1 MKQTFI
7 SLTVAALFGS
17 GMAQAMGPVTVNTV
31 NNNFT
36 MVGASNGQTG
46 GNNTTNFTWDGTY
59 RTSVATDGLYNATLS
74 STSKFAGFLWTAHH
88 VNVYAPGSYTF
99 FTGCASGGPAST
111 TYNPSCGSGS
121 TYTLTVPTGMVG
133 AHMLFDWN
141 GNLDIDVVELWDM
154 NKSWA
159 ATGTLSPIYNLNAP
173 VNTVWSGVSID
184 TPIDADNYSG
194 TQMIDGP
201 FVGQSANFSVNG
213 ITAATIPTVASN
225 DQVPSNNATAVA
237 PNAATSIAVTFSE
250 AMDVA
255 LVQAA
260 FTVNAGANIC
270 TGIVASNANKTFTC
284 THNALALSTVYTAAV
299 STGAKSEKGI
309 PLASAVT
316 WSFTTHSSNDV
327 VAPAVFGALTPLN
340 GAVNALNTQ
349 TIAIT
354 FSESMAGATATAMT
368 VTVNGVAVPGQF
380 DASNSNQTF
389 TFVPTSGVLP
399 NSSNIVVTVPAAGAV
414 ADIAGN
420 SLAASPTWGFATEV
434 PASLAASGATLS
446 VTGGSMVSAEPLSA
460 ATALSQAVAL
470 GKSAPTDVTFDN
482 GFVKYTV
489 NGVASGGAATIRVVF
504 PRTITGKA
512 FYKFKQSTG
521 DYVLLVAGSGVNQ
534 YQEVNSTTIDINV
547 VDGGPLDDDGAA
559 NTIIVDPLGDA
570 TPVVAAAAATL
581 GSAGG
586 GGGCTVDPSGKDASL
601 LVALLASLGYVGWRR
616 RRS

>member
-1 MKQTFI
+1 MKKIFI
-7 SLTVAALFGS
+7 RLLTAALFS
-17 GMAQAMGPVTVNTV
+17 SCMAQAMGPDIVNGTAT
-31 NNNFT
+31 NNFT
-36 MVGASNGQTG
+36 MLSGVDGLVGGSEDVT
-46 GNNTTNFTWDGTY
+46 FTWDGTY
-59 RTSVATDGLYNATLS
+59 RTSVVTDNSNNATLAS
-74 STSKFAGFLWTAHH
+74 PTPFFGIPWFAHH
-88 VNVYAPGSYTF
+88 VNIYAPGAYTF
-99 FTGCASGGPAST
+99 YTNCAAG
-111 TYNPSCGSGS
+111 NPSCGAGS
-121 TYTLTVPTGMVG
+121 AYNFVVPPGQVG
-133 AHMLFDWN
+133 AHILFDWGTTYN
-141 GNLDIDVVELWDM
+141 IDVVVLWDM

-159 ATGTLSPIYNLNAP
+159 QTGTTSPYFGSSTTSA
-173 VNTVWSGVSID
+173 TVWNGVSID
-184 TPIDADNYSG
+184 TSMDADAYAGS
-194 TQMIDGP
+194 QMIDGAFP
-201 FVGQSANFSVNG
+201 GFSANFNVNG
-213 ITAATIPTVASN
+213 ITAATTPTVASN
-225 DQVPSNNATAVA
+225 DQVPSNNAVAVA
-237 PNAATSIAVTFSE
+237 PNTATSIAVTFSE

-255 LVQAA
+255 SVQAA
-260 FTVNAGANIC
+260 FSVVAGSNVC

-284 THNALALSTVYTAAV
+284 THNALALSTLHTATV
-299 STGAKSEKGI
+299 STGAKSAKGI

-327 VAPAVFGALTPLN
+327 VAPTVFGALTPLN

-380 DASNSNQTF
+380 NASNSNQTF

-420 SLAASPTWGFATEV
+420 PLAASPAWGFSTEV

-460 ATALSQAVAL
+460 ASAGSQAVAL
-470 GKSAPTDVTFDN
+470 GKSAPTGVTFDN

-489 NGVASGGAATIRVVF
+489 NGVASGGAATIRIVF

-570 TPVVAAAAATL
+570 TPVVAAAEATL

-616 RRS
+616 RS